1 MQIGVV
7 GGGADIEALV
17 AAATARGD
25 RIVTVAD
32 PTDRPAV
39 DRLLDEAACAAVA
52 VGADGWPE
60 DEPTLRADTV
70 RLLVQAGRT
79 LVLSHPLESSML
91 WAYELDMI
99 RRDSGAVLIP
109 WLPARLHPYIARLV
123 GAVEV
128 ALAGG
133 GGLGPL
139 ETLRLERRMAS
150 RTRDAVLASLARDVD
165 LVRVLVGEPARLA
178 TLGGADADAAW
189 GTLAVGFSGPT
200 MVPARWQVGPGGPSG
215 LTITLQ
221 HAGGSVVVEAPDD
234 GPWTWSG
241 PPGETAAF
249 DGGEAMRAVLDRA
262 VLGAEARPL
271 GRVSPASWADA
282 SRAIELA
289 ETVPRSLVKGRSV
302 DLHREEFSEIGTF
315 RGTMAS
321 LGCGL
326 VLLGLFVLVL
336 ATLVGGIAREFG
348 WEFGKRVAGAWPGI
362 VLATLTVFLAL
373 QLVPLLIGAE
383 QGRPPPAG
391 GDEARPGKPG

>member
-17 AAATARGD
+17 AAAMARGD

-32 PTDRPAV
+32 PTDRRAV

-139 ETLRLERRMAS
+139 ETLRLERRMGS

-234 GPWTWSG
+234 GRWAWSG

-249 DGGEAMRAVLDRA
+249 NGGEAMRAVLDRA
-262 VLGAEARPL
+262 VLGAEAPPF

-289 ETVPRSLVKGRSV
+289 ETVPRSLAKGRSV

-383 QGRPPPAG
+383 QGRPPSPG
-391 GDEARPGKPG
+391 GDETRPGKPG